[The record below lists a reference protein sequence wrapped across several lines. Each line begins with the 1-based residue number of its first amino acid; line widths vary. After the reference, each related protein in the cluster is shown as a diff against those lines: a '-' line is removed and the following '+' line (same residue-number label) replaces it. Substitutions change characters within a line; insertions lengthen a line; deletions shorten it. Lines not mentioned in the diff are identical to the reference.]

1 VTPYRAG
8 VNTATRGDGHRE
20 RREASKRV
28 ERKGGGNQREALE
41 ANLKLCETV
50 SVLSPLGF
58 GKYLSVETAAAQLIN
73 HCLRLDGCK

>member
-1 VTPYRAG
+1 VTPYRPG
-8 VNTATRGDGHRE
+8 VNTATSGDGHRE

-28 ERKGGGNQREALE
+28 ERKGGNQREALE

-50 SVLSPLGF
+50 SVLSRLGF
-58 GKYLSVETAAAQLIN
+58 GKHLSAETAAAQLVN